1 MSFLGNVVWLVF
13 GGLVIGVE
21 YVISGSLLC
30 LTIIGIPF
38 GVRSI
43 KLGFAALTPF
53 GKEVVDAKHQGPVK
67 LLFDIVWIILFGWE
81 IAMTHLASALLLALT
96 VVGIPFAV
104 QHLKLIPIALF
115 PFNKDLR
122 EGDTQD

>member
-1 MSFLGNVVWLVF
+1 
-13 GGLVIGVE
+13 
-21 YVISGSLLC
+21 
-30 LTIIGIPF
+30 
-38 GVRSI
+38 VRSI

-53 GKEVVDAKHQGPVK
+53 GKEVVDAEHPGPIK
-67 LLFDIVWIILFGWE
+67 LLFDIVWIVLFGWE
-81 IAMTHLASALLLALT
+81 IAMTHLASALLLAVT

-122 EGDTQD
+122 EGGTQD